1 MSDPAS
7 ARHLPRRFWMLA
19 ALFAIAIHAG
29 GVALAFAFTRAEEAE
44 RDLGAPAIEIGIE
57 LTAARKIE
65 TGLPVGPDS
74 EASIAS
80 PAMVEQQK
88 VLEQTELPKDAP
100 TETDDPDRVVTP
112 NETKPPKDDDP
123 KPASQESHASRQT
136 VAAEETA
143 APAIED
149 TVQSIRPV
157 SPAPGTGASAQR
169 DLVTW
174 QKELAAH
181 FNKYKNY
188 PADRAQRNAE
198 VLVSF
203 VLDPAGHIV
212 TASIA
217 KGSGDPAFDDA
228 ALAMLQ
234 RADPVPSPPAH
245 IAGQGLAF
253 SLPVVFH
260 VKGRK

>member
-44 RDLGAPAIEIGIE
+44 RDLGAPAIEIGVE

-123 KPASQESHASRQT
+123 KPAS
-136 VAAEETA
+136 
-143 APAIED
+143 
-149 TVQSIRPV
+149 
-157 SPAPGTGASAQR
+157 
-169 DLVTW
+169 
-174 QKELAAH
+174 
-181 FNKYKNY
+181 
-188 PADRAQRNAE
+188 RNPMR
-198 VLVSF
+198 L
-203 VLDPAGHIV
+203 G
-212 TASIA
+212 
-217 KGSGDPAFDDA
+217 K
-228 ALAMLQ
+228 
-234 RADPVPSPPAH
+234 PSPPRRPRRRPLKIRCSPYARCRPRREPAPARNA
-245 IAGQGLAF
+245 IW
-253 SLPVVFH
+253 
-260 VKGRK
+260 